1 MNMKTVELGNGS
13 RFIGEELFIG
23 NQVKIGSNTIIRAK
37 KCVLD
42 DHVIIG
48 SNNMILTEQLFQLGR
63 CGFIGNNNNLTSREI
78 IFGEYLYLDSNVMVG
93 HGGRFNYD
101 SFLRVGNGVMICAW
115 VKLNTNYSISI
126 GDDVGIGEYVD
137 VWTHG
142 SYPAVLNG
150 FPAEFG
156 PVEIGSHVWLPAKST
171 VLANVKIGNNVVI
184 GVNSLI
190 NKNLPDGCFAA
201 GMPVKIIRENV
212 YPNRD
217 PEANAI
223 KIAEIFMEYQKLCDY
238 KNILVELSYDKTNE
252 TIYCNGLAYN
262 TKSMKIEGILDEIQE
277 DFRDFLRRRGVKFF
291 TGLPFKSI
299 VPEGYKKLLS
309 FE

>member
-1 MNMKTVELGNGS
+1 MKIVDLGNGS
-13 RFIGEELFIG
+13 RFIGEELVLG
-23 NQVKIGSNTIIRAK
+23 NHVKIGSNTTIRAK
-37 KCVLD
+37 HCILED
-42 DHVIIG
+42 YASIG
-48 SNNMILTEQLFQLGR
+48 ADNIILTELLFHVGR
-63 CGFIGNNNNLTSREI
+63 CGYIGNNNNLTSREI
-78 IFGEYLYLDSNVMVG
+78 VFGEYLYLDSNVIVG
-93 HGGRFNYD
+93 HGGRFSQD
-101 SFLRVGNGVMICAW
+101 SRLHVGNGVMICAW
-115 VKLNTNYSISI
+115 VKINTNYSITI

-137 VWTHG
+137 IWTHG

-156 PVEIGSHVWLPAKST
+156 PVDIGSHVWLPAKST

-201 GMPVKIIRENV
+201 GMPIKIIRENV

-217 PEANAI
+217 PEANAK
-223 KIAEIFMEYQKLCDY
+223 KIDAIFDEYKKLCDY
-238 KNILVELSYDKTNE
+238 KNIKAELSYDKPNE
-252 TIYCNGLAYN
+252 TIYCNGLAFN
-262 TKSMKIEGILDEIQE
+262 TKSMEIEGILDEIQE

-299 VPEGYKKLLS
+299 MPDGYKKLLS